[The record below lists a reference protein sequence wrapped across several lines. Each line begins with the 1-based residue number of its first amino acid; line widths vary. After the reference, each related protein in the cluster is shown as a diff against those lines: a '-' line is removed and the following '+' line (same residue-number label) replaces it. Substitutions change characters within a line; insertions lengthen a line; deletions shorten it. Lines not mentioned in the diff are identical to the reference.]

1 VQNGTPLQE
10 RIELGSWASYDMVLR
25 YAHLAAD
32 HLRGAA
38 SRIDDTFLTHKQKP
52 QFVRLA

>member
-1 VQNGTPLQE
+1 M
-10 RIELGSWASYDMVLR
+10 ELGSWASYDMVLR

-38 SRIDDTFLTHKQKP
+38 NRIDGTFLAHQQKP
-52 QFVRLA
+52 QLVRLS

>member
-1 VQNGTPLQE
+1 M
-10 RIELGSWASYDMVLR
+10 ELGSWASYDMVLR

-38 SRIDDTFLTHKQKP
+38 SRIDDTLSTHNQKP
-52 QFVRLA
+52 QLVRLA